1 MNKKNKINKI
11 ILISVLVVSLVG
23 FNFPVFLV
31 LAEGENATSTGEIVE
46 EEGEQDVGG
55 NSTGG
60 ETEDPVLDYTG
71 QSSSTEEM
79 GGGSSTTTEEA
90 STSTDSLGEPS
101 STTTESTA
109 TSSENSTS
117 TEELGGQAEED
128 EVIKEVVDNEAE
140 VKTEIEN
147 EAVTGEN
154 EVTGNGDG
162 DAVVFTG
169 NANIVVGVMN
179 TANSNITESDFSQ
192 FLYNAFGAVE
202 GDLNL
207 GEQINLFSGGFC
219 LSGATCSHLVSD
231 SEGNIEN
238 NVLIKALTGA
248 NAASTDSGV
257 AYINT
262 GNINVVADIF
272 NVLNSNIIGSNWT
285 KFIINIFND
294 WEGDLIMPSSYALE
308 EFANQSSEVCGGN
321 CNGTS
326 TVESN
331 EMQINN
337 NVSVTVDTG
346 QNTVI
351 ARDGSGIIDTGIA
364 SAQSN
369 ISNIANSNIEDG
381 NYFFMAVNNFGT
393 WQGNI
398 FSLPAGYEISEDAQ
412 GIKIY
417 NVGPDQLA
425 PGSGKPSSSIVR
437 NNSGSIKN
445 SVIINVS
452 TGGNKA
458 EAGDGTGYIQTGHA
472 SVLTDI
478 MNILNSNV
486 IGSNWLSGM
495 VNIFG
500 SWQGDLAFGRPDLWL
515 AESAET
521 EDSPTKPGQTITY
534 TLTYKNNGDAPAT
547 GVKLLDDF
555 DEKFVS
561 VEDTGGGT
569 VIDNPGEIE
578 WDLGT
583 LEAGETGSVSY
594 TVNVNSDIPGGNN
607 KIQNEASVD
616 SHEDDWDDG
625 DNTDSLSL
633 DVYKFVSHFEGM
645 PYLWYRPKLK
655 ITKEYL
661 GESPITPPANADY
674 RITLVNDSFGP
685 ALGVMVEDN
694 LVNED
699 LQIVNT
705 YRWDLGYV
713 FPGEK
718 IVINYTIGIGKYV
731 APGVYTNYA
740 EAVGVNQKG
749 EEVKSSLSVREI
761 EVLPAPQEEGVTWEE
776 VKEEMEKLDQRMEMI
791 KQELQ
796 RTKPETP
803 PQPGSQDIVKEVVK
817 EVANTEQANAMGGEE
832 LYDEPSNEGKT
843 TTQEVLVAEEPGIGR
858 WVFDFLANI
867 GAIIWQLLG
876 DKVNSVFHALYE
888 KITALTPQLTS
899 FLLVLYGFWRS
910 IRA

>member
-1 MNKKNKINKI
+1 MEKKINTNKIV
-11 ILISVLVVSLVG
+11 LISVLVVSLVG
-23 FNFPVFLV
+23 FNFPVFLAF
-31 LAEGENATSTGEIVE
+31 AEGENATSTEEVVE
-46 EEGEQDVGG
+46 EGGEQQVGG
-55 NSTGG
+55 NSTDG
-60 ETEDPVLDYTG
+60 EIQEEPVLNSTG

-79 GGGSSTTTEEA
+79 SGSSTTTEET
-90 STSTDSLGEPS
+90 STSTDPLGGPS
-101 STTTESTA
+101 STTTEST
-109 TSSENSTS
+109 TTSSSENSTS
-117 TEELGGQAEED
+117 TEGLESQTEEEG
-128 EVIKEVVDNEAE
+128 EVVKEVVDNESE
-140 VKTEIEN
+140 VKTQIEN

-238 NVLIKALTGA
+238 DVLIKALTGS

-272 NVLNSNIIGSNWT
+272 NVLNSNIVGSNWT

-294 WEGDLIMPSSYALE
+294 WEGDLIMPSSYDLE
-308 EFANQSSEVCGGN
+308 DFANQSSEVCGGA

-331 EMQINN
+331 EAQINN

-369 ISNIANSNIEDG
+369 ISNIANSNIEGG

-425 PGSGKPSSSIVR
+425 SGSGKPSSSIVR

-458 EAGDGTGYIQTGHA
+458 ETGDGLGYIQTGHA

-478 MNILNSNV
+478 MNILNSNI

-515 AESAET
+515 AESAVT
-521 EDSPTKPGQTITY
+521 ENSPTKPGETITY

-594 TVNVNSDIPGGNN
+594 TVAVNSDIPGGNN

-625 DNTDSLSL
+625 DNVDSLSL

-645 PYLWYRPKLK
+645 PYLWYCPKLK

-661 GESPITPPANADY
+661 GENPITPPANADY

-705 YRWDLGYV
+705 YRW
-713 FPGEK
+713 
-718 IVINYTIGIGKYV
+718 
-731 APGVYTNYA
+731 
-740 EAVGVNQKG
+740 
-749 EEVKSSLSVREI
+749 
-761 EVLPAPQEEGVTWEE
+761 
-776 VKEEMEKLDQRMEMI
+776 
-791 KQELQ
+791 
-796 RTKPETP
+796 
-803 PQPGSQDIVKEVVK
+803 
-817 EVANTEQANAMGGEE
+817 
-832 LYDEPSNEGKT
+832 
-843 TTQEVLVAEEPGIGR
+843 
-858 WVFDFLANI
+858 
-867 GAIIWQLLG
+867 
-876 DKVNSVFHALYE
+876 
-888 KITALTPQLTS
+888 
-899 FLLVLYGFWRS
+899 
-910 IRA
+910 